1 MNFAK
6 HRVKRSFLGQGS
18 FIARQILVVG
28 LLAVASISVGAT
40 SSYADGRGINSAPPK
55 SNLLS
60 LYREWAAKK
69 ELQAAKELKNK
80 QVRIRPAGAKARK
93 ATKKVRYTAKK
104 PASDEITD
112 EEILAQ
118 NAAETNDPFEP
129 INRLVFGFNDILD
142 QVILTPVSK
151 TYRFIVPSPVRTGV
165 SNAIANAKAPVTF
178 ANDLLQGK
186 PERAKTTFMRFLINT
201 TVGLGGIVDAAEA
214 GGFEK
219 HTEDFGQ
226 TLAVWGVDSG
236 PYLVV
241 PVFGPSSPRH
251 IVGRVVDTAAT
262 PTTWALADLSLL
274 ERSTPTIAEL
284 VTGREALL
292 DDVQSLRE
300 SSPDFYASVRDIY
313 RQSRKNA
320 IFDGELG
327 VDPIPDLPAD
337 LPLE

>member
-1 MNFAK
+1 MRFSFADNFAK
-6 HRVKRSFLGQGS
+6 CSVSKLGLSVVRPTVVAVTLTIATLGFTALPSF
-18 FIARQILVVG
+18 
-28 LLAVASISVGAT
+28 
-40 SSYADGRGINSAPPK
+40 ADGRGIDATSK
-55 SNLLS
+55 KTTLVS

-69 ELQAAKELKNK
+69 EHAAAKKRVK
-80 QVRIRPAGAKARK
+80 IHPAGAKVRK
-93 ATKKVRYTAKK
+93 ATKKVASAAKN
-104 PASDEITD
+104 PATDEITD
-112 EEILAQ
+112 AEILAQ
-118 NAAETNDPFEP
+118 SAAEANDPFEP
-129 INRLVFGFNDILD
+129 INRLIFGFNEVLD
-142 QVILTPVSK
+142 LVILTPVSK
-151 TYRFIVPSPVRTGV
+151 TYRFIVPTPVRTGV
-165 SNAIANAKAPVTF
+165 NNAIANAKAPVTF

-226 TLAVWGVDSG
+226 TLAVWGLDSG

-251 IVGRVVDTAAT
+251 LIGRVADTAAT
-262 PTTWALADLSLL
+262 PTTWILADLSLL

-284 VTGREALL
+284 VSGREALL
-292 DDVQSLRE
+292 DDVEILRE

-320 IFDGELG
+320 IFDGELE
-327 VDPIPDLPAD
+327 VDVIPDLPV
-337 LPLE
+337 E